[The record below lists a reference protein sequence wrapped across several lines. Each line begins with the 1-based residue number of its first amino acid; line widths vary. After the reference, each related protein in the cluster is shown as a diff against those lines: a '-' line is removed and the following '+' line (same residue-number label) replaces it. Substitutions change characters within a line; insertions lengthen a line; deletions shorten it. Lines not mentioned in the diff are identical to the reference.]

1 MLLNL
6 ILNYFFL
13 GTMESVE
20 LTFPMDS
27 PDKEDNSPK
36 EDTNQYIPWQP
47 PTHRKKS
54 DPSQKQKSDIN
65 LKCKEG
71 LNNNVSQDES
81 EYCLWEPDTDS
92 ASRRRR
98 GRKES
103 SKTPSDTDLRWS
115 ANSSIRSVIHQ
126 INHFLNYWTFL
137 NMHSKNR

>member
-1 MLLNL
+1 
-6 ILNYFFL
+6 
-13 GTMESVE
+13 MESVE

-36 EDTNQYIPWQP
+36 DDTNQYIPWQP

-54 DPSQKQKSDIN
+54 DPSKRQTTDNN
-65 LKCKEG
+65 LKCKEDHR
-71 LNNNVSQDES
+71 LNNNVSQAES

-115 ANSSIRSVIHQ
+115 ANSSIRSVIFQ
-126 INHFLNYWTFL
+126 INYFFLNYWTLKYFFA
-137 NMHSKNR
+137 NIHSKTR